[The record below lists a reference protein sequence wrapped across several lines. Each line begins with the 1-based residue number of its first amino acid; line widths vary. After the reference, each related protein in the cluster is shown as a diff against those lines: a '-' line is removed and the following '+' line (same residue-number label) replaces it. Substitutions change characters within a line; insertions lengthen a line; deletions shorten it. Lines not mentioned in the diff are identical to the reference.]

1 MVPGPVG
8 MDGPRSTLGQLAMS
22 KADTIFE
29 LLSASREPA
38 LLAPGR
44 PALDHAGLVRQVEDG
59 MRALRRLGVGRG
71 DRVAMVLSNGP
82 ETAAAFLAVAC
93 AASAAPLNPAYRA
106 EELDFY
112 LGDLEARAVLTD
124 GDGPVLEVAR
134 ARGIPVFEI
143 AKGEAAGAFALAGD
157 DGGGEVG
164 AAPDAGDVALVLHT
178 SGTTSRPKQVPLT
191 HANLCASARA
201 VAGAL
206 ALTPSDRALH
216 LMPLFH
222 IHGLVAGLLAPLA
235 TGGSLFVPPGFQ
247 PLRFFAWLEE
257 AQATWYTAVPTMH
270 QAILARADR
279 NREVIARARVRLV
292 RSSSASL
299 APSVM
304 QALEETFA
312 APVIEAYGM
321 TEAAHQMTSNPL
333 PPGARKAGSVGLPA
347 GPEVAILGEDGA
359 PLPAGEEGEVC
370 VRGPSIMHGYVGDP
384 AATAAAFVRGWFK
397 TGDLGALDADGYLRL
412 TGRLKEMINRGGE
425 KIAPRE
431 VDEVLLSHPSV
442 AQAVT
447 FALPHDKLGEEVAA
461 AVVLRE
467 GTAGASEGELR
478 DLVRARLADFKVPRR
493 IVFVDAI
500 PTGPTG
506 KLQRIGLAQR
516 LGLVGR

>member
-1 MVPGPVG
+1 M
-8 MDGPRSTLGQLAMS
+8 AE
-22 KADTIFE
+22 TILE
-29 LLSASREPA
+29 LLAGSPAPA
-38 LLAPGR
+38 LGAPGR
-44 PALDHAGLVRQVEDG
+44 RGLDHRGLLRQVEDG
-59 MRALRRLGVGRG
+59 MRAVRRLGVRRG
-71 DRVAMVLSNGP
+71 DRVAMVLPNGP
-82 ETAAAFLAVAC
+82 ETAAAFLAVAS

-106 EELDFY
+106 DELDFA
-112 LGDLEARAVLTD
+112 LGDLRARAVLV
-124 GDGPVLEVAR
+124 GRGGELAAEVAR
-134 ARGIPVFEI
+134 ARGIPVVEVT
-143 AKGEAAGAFALAGD
+143 AGEAAGRFTLSGD
-157 DGGGEVG
+157 DGDGEPG
-164 AAPDAGDVALVLHT
+164 PPPAPDDVALVLHT
-178 SGTTSRPKQVPLT
+178 SGTTARPKQVPLT

-201 VAGAL
+201 VAAAL
-206 ALTPSDRALH
+206 RLGPADRALH

-235 TGGSLFVPPGFQ
+235 AGGSLFVPPGFDA
-247 PLRFFAWLEE
+247 LRFAVWLGES
-257 AQATWYTAVPTMH
+257 AATWYTAVPTMH

-279 NREVIARARVRLV
+279 NRAIIARAGLRLV

-304 QALEETFA
+304 QALEETFG

-333 PPGARKAGSVGLPA
+333 PPAARKPGTVGLPA
-347 GPEVAILGEDGA
+347 GPEVSIRG
-359 PLPAGEEGEVC
+359 GEVC
-370 VRGPSIMHGYVGDP
+370 VRGPGIMKGYDGDP
-384 AATAAAFVRGWFK
+384 AATAAAFVDGWFR

-431 VDEVLLSHPSV
+431 VDEVLLAHPAV

-461 AVVLRE
+461 AVVLR
-467 GTAGASEGELR
+467 GDAGEAELR
-478 DLVRARLADFKVPRR
+478 DHVRAHLADFKVPKK

-506 KLQRIGLAQR
+506 KLQRIGLAR
-516 LGLVGR
+516 LLGLS

>member
-1 MVPGPVG
+1 MPESVLELLVGSPGPA
-8 MDGPRSTLGQLAMS
+8 LG
-22 KADTIFE
+22 
-29 LLSASREPA
+29 
-38 LLAPGR
+38 APGR
-44 PALDHAGLVRQVEDG
+44 PPLDHAGLRAQVEDG
-59 MRALRRLGVGRG
+59 MRALRRLGVRRG
-71 DRVAMVLSNGP
+71 DRVAMVLPNGP
-82 ETAAAFLAVAC
+82 ETAAAFLAVAS
-93 AASAAPLNPAYRA
+93 AACAAPLNPAYRA

-112 LGDLEARAVLTD
+112 LGDLDARALVWS
-124 GDGPVLEVAR
+124 GEGPAAEVAR
-134 ARGIPVFEI
+134 ARGIPVIRI
-143 AKGEAAGAFALAGD
+143 APGAAAGRFALAGD
-157 DGGGEVG
+157 DGGGEPG
-164 AAPDAGDVALVLHT
+164 PPPGPDDDALVLHT
-178 SGTTSRPKQVPLT
+178 SGTTARPKQVPLT

-201 VAGAL
+201 VGATL
-206 ALTPSDRALH
+206 ALGPSDRSIH

-235 TGGSLFVPPGFQ
+235 AGGGLFVPPRFDA
-247 PLRFFAWLEE
+247 LRFFAWLEE
-257 AQATWYTAVPTMH
+257 ARATWYTAVPTMH

-279 NREVIARARVRLV
+279 NREVIARARLRLV

-333 PPGARKAGSVGLPA
+333 PPATRKPGSVGLPA
-347 GPEVAILGEDGA
+347 GPEVAILD
-359 PLPAGEEGEVC
+359 PAGDPVAAGHEGEVC
-370 VRGPSIMHGYVGDP
+370 VRGPGVMKGYAGDP
-384 AATAAAFVRGWFK
+384 DATAAAFVRGWFR
-397 TGDLGALDADGYLRL
+397 TGDQGALDSDGYLRL

-431 VDEVLLSHPSV
+431 VDEVLLSHPAV

-447 FALPHDKLGEEVAA
+447 FALPHERLGEEVAA

-467 GTAGASEGELR
+467 GAGAGEGELR

-500 PTGPTG
+500 PTGPSG
-506 KLQRIGLAQR
+506 KLQRIGLARR
-516 LGLVGR
+516 LGLS